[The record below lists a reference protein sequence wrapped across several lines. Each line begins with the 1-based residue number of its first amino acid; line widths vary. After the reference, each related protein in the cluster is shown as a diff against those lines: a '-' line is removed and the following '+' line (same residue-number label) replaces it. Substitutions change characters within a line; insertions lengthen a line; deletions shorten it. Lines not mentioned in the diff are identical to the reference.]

1 MGSELADGIIQG
13 QAGPREFRTAPLWG
27 LGQRIYFLHD
37 GRTRDLLTAIKAHR
51 GGGPL
56 DGDVSEADI
65 VIGQFEALPE
75 SGKQDVLNFL
85 RSL

>member
-1 MGSELADGIIQG
+1 M
-13 QAGPREFRTAPLWG
+13 
-27 LGQRIYFLHD
+27 HD
-37 GRTRDLLTAIKAHR
+37 GRTRDLLLAIKAHSS
-51 GGGPL
+51 GGLSGE
-56 DGDVSEADI
+56 DTSEANT